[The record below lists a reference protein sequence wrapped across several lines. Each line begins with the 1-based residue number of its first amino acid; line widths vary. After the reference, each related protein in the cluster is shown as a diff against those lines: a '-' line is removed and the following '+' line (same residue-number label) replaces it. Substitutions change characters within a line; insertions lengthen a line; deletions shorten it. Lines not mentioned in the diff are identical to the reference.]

1 MSFVK
6 FYINTDN
13 AALRNEDGN
22 LNIEEVRRCIGQA
35 WNQLEKQRAPR
46 GVISINVRDINGN
59 TVGEL
64 QIREEGEVTS

>member
-1 MSFVK
+1 MSFVN

-22 LNIEEVRRCIGQA
+22 LNIEEVRRCVGQA
-35 WNQLEKQRAPR
+35 WNQLEEQPAPR

-64 QIREEGEVTS
+64 QIWEEGEVTS